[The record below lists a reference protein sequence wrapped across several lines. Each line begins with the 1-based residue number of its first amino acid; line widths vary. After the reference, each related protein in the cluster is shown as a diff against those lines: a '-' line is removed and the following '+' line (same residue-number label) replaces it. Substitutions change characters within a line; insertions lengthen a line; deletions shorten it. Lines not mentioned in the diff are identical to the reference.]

1 MSNRG
6 MRLLIAGGSGFLGCA
21 LTGALRAD
29 GHQVQLLTRRPQG
42 PDDIRWSA
50 DGGDTSWTHA
60 LAGAGAV
67 VNLAGE
73 SIAAGRWTGR
83 RKAAIRDSRIRA
95 TRALAAAIGASG
107 RPIVLLSGSAVG
119 YGLRGDAALTEDA
132 TPGDDFLAGV
142 CRDWEHEAM
151 QAAASRI
158 VLLRTGLVLAKDG
171 GALPQ
176 MALPFRV
183 GAGGRAGTG
192 RQYMSWIHADDWVGL
207 LRHALAGAVSG
218 PLNLTAPTPVTNADF
233 ARALGRAMRRPALV
247 PTPAFVLRLALGE
260 MADALLLG
268 GQRVVP
274 AKAVASGY
282 EFKYPTVDA
291 ALRAIYRT
299 R

>member
-1 MSNRG
+1 
-6 MRLLIAGGSGFLGCA
+6 MRLLIAGGTGLLGRA
-21 LTGALRAD
+21 LTSALRGD

-50 DGGDTSWTHA
+50 DAADTVWTRA
-60 LAGAGAV
+60 LPGAGAI

-73 SIAAGRWTGR
+73 SIAAGRWTAR
-83 RKAAIRDSRIRA
+83 RKTAIRDSRIRA

-107 RPIVLLSGSAVG
+107 SPIVFLSGSAVG
-119 YGLRGDAALTEDA
+119 YYGRRGDEPLAEDA
-132 TPGDDFLAGV
+132 PPGGDFLAGV

-151 QAAASRI
+151 QAAASRV
-158 VLLRTGLVLAKDG
+158 VLLRTGLVLATHG

-176 MALPFRV
+176 MALPFRL
-183 GAGGRAGTG
+183 GAGGRAGSG
-192 RQYMSWIHADDWVGL
+192 RQYMSWIHVDDWVGL
-207 LRHALAGAVSG
+207 LRHALTGAASG
-218 PLNLTAPTPVTNADF
+218 PLNLTAPNPVTNADF
-233 ARALGRAMRRPALV
+233 ARALGRAMRRPAIV

-282 EFKYPTVDA
+282 EFKHPTVDA
-291 ALRAIYRT
+291 ALGAIYR
-299 R
+299 RR